1 MKKVDSCKKDG
12 PIIHY
17 GLKISFF
24 FSNLKISKISYNS
37 RFLLIPHQP
46 IINYVLLWKIDR
58 VDGTSIAKGYL
69 VFDCNATLPYICHRS
84 CNNYEFAVAID
95 NF

>member
-1 MKKVDSCKKDG
+1 MKKVDSWKKDG
-12 PIIHY
+12 PIIYY
-17 GLKISFF
+17 GL
-24 FSNLKISKISYNS
+24 KISYNS

-58 VDGTSIAKGYL
+58 VDGTSIARGYL